1 MQVVSS
7 RNLFL
12 SLFMVLGLMGCATHI
27 TKPAEPPQP
36 AKIKL
41 GSFPAVYM
49 KDVSI
54 SDAFA
59 ESGANQKALNKI
71 NEIMFNNMKMTFP
84 NLQKLSASSE
94 KTAKSGLII
103 QPHIKEIKFIG
114 GAARFWAGAMAGSSA
129 VLLQTTFIDSKD
141 NSIIANPEFYRAAGA
156 YAGAWSMGGADN
168 RMLEDIANDVVQ
180 YASYNR

>member
-1 MQVVSS
+1 MQTISF
-7 RNLFL
+7 RHLFL

-41 GSFPAVYM
+41 GSFSSIYM

-54 SDAFA
+54 NEAFA
-59 ESGANQKALNKI
+59 DSSANQKALNKI
-71 NEIMFNNMKMTFP
+71 NEVMFNNMRMTFP
-84 NLQKLSASSE
+84 NLQKLPANEKAGASA
-94 KTAKSGLII
+94 LII

-129 VLLQTTFIDSKD
+129 VLLQATFINAKDS
-141 NSIIANPEFYRAAGA
+141 SIIADPEFYRAAGA